1 MSTDTAVDLAPDVS
15 SHKSTPGRKVLSVVL
30 ALTTLVWLV
39 PIIAAIYV
47 SLRPFN
53 ETAAKGYFS
62 LPDRLGFDNYTT
74 AWTQADLPQFFL
86 NTLYITIPAVVI
98 ALFLSSMV
106 AFGLSRYSLRFN
118 VILLMLVTAGN
129 LLPQQTLIT
138 PLFRMFLAIPLPEWL
153 SESGV
158 LYDSY
163 FGIALIHI
171 AFQMGFCTFVLSNY
185 MKAISS
191 DLTEAA
197 VVDGASVWRQYWS
210 VLLPLT
216 RPAMAALATLQ
227 FTWVYNDFFW
237 ARVLMA
243 SGDKRPITSALDS
256 LQGLYFTDNNLI
268 AAGSVMA
275 AIPTL
280 VVFIVLQKQFIAG
293 LTLGSSKG

>member
-1 MSTDTAVDLAPDVS
+1 MSTATSTDLAPDVTA
-15 SHKSTPGRKVLSVVL
+15 HKRTAGRTWLSIAL
-30 ALTTLVWLV
+30 GLTTAVWLV
-39 PIIAAIYV
+39 PIIAAVYT

-62 LPDRLGFDNYTT
+62 APDTLNFDNYVT
-74 AWTQADLPQFFL
+74 AWTQANLVQYFL
-86 NTLYITIPAVVI
+86 NTLYITVPAVVI
-98 ALFLSSMV
+98 TLFLSSMV
-106 AFGLSRYSLRFN
+106 AFGLSRYSLKFN

-153 SESGV
+153 SDSG
-158 LYDSY
+158 LMYDSY
-163 FGIALIHI
+163 FGIAVIHI

-185 MKAISS
+185 MKAISK

-210 VLLPLT
+210 VILPLT
-216 RPAMAALATLQ
+216 RPALAALGTLQ
-227 FTWVYNDFFW
+227 FTWIYNDFFW

-268 AAGSVMA
+268 AAGSVLA

-280 VVFIVLQKQFIAG
+280 VIFIALQKQFIAG